1 MKDDVFVWPPG
12 CVCAGVLDA
21 FRCECGLALPTR
33 STATKEATFSLC
45 SVCKLSASIIK
56 LNKYKRQPNFSPPAA
71 ARGERER
78 TTSRAIN
85 EIVQITAPA
94 VSRDAGA

>member
-56 LNKYKRQPNFSPPAA
+56 FA
-71 ARGERER
+71 
-78 TTSRAIN
+78 
-85 EIVQITAPA
+85 
-94 VSRDAGA
+94 